1 MAYQVLYYYYTTVL
15 LLFSLLHGM
24 NTGEKVAGRKDF
36 GVHHQLGRGRGEIQ
50 EPTETEN

>member
-1 MAYQVLYYYYTTVL
+1 MVSKVLYYCFTVL
-15 LLFSLLHGM
+15 LLLLGLK
-24 NTGEKVAGRKDF
+24 TGEKVAGRKDF